1 MEHADLLGYL
11 AETFERLK
19 LPYLVTGSTA
29 TIAYGEPRFTNAIDV
44 VVDLPASQIDALIEA
59 FPEDQFYISRSAVEA
74 AVARHHQFNI
84 IHPTSGLK
92 ADVIVASQSEFDR
105 TRMRRA
111 RRLPVLENREVS
123 FASPEDVIL
132 KKMQYF
138 QEGGSEKHLR
148 DIAGVLLIQGE
159 RIDRDYV
166 KDWVHRLGLTEI
178 WSLVLGSIA
187 NQGDESGNDAQ

>member
-1 MEHADLLGYL
+1 MEHDDLLGYL

-29 TIAYGEPRFTNAIDV
+29 TIAYGEPRFTNDIDV
-44 VVDLPASQIDALIEA
+44 VVDLPANHIDALIAA
-59 FPEDQFYISRSAVEA
+59 FPEDHFYISRSAVEA

-105 TRMRRA
+105 TRLRRA

-132 KKMQYF
+132 KKLQYF

-148 DIAGVLLIQGE
+148 DIAGVLLIQGDH
-159 RIDRDYV
+159 IDRDYI
-166 KDWVHRLGLTEI
+166 KDWAQRLGFAEI
-178 WSLVLGSIA
+178 WSLVLARIEDPA
-187 NQGDESGNDAQ
+187 NESGPDAQ